1 MKEIQTEVYPYFIVD
16 VFAERKY
23 EGNQLAVVLSGK
35 KISEDKM
42 QAIAKEM
49 NFSETVFI
57 ISIENYEVRIFTP
70 QAEIPF
76 AGHPTIGAAYILKTE
91 FIKEKVKTI
100 SLNLKIGKIAVLFKY
115 KGDDIS
121 EIWMEHKEPTFSGFF
136 TPEILADVLNI
147 DEDDI
152 DGRFKI
158 QEISTG
164 IPTIIVPLKSL
175 KAIQK
180 IQINDSKYRQLIRN
194 TQAKTILVF
203 CPETMDK
210 DNNLHVRFFAG
221 YYGVPEDPAT
231 GSANGCLAAYLVK
244 HEYFAKKMIEIRVEQ
259 GIEIGRPSV
268 LRLKA
273 EEKSGKYFVSVG
285 GKVIIVA
292 KGQLI

>member
-1 MKEIQTEVYPYFIVD
+1 MKEIQAEVYPYYIVD
-16 VFAERKY
+16 VFAEGKY
-23 EGNQLAVVLSGK
+23 KGNQLAVVLSGK
-35 KISEDKM
+35 NLSEDKM

>member
-1 MKEIQTEVYPYFIVD
+1 MKEIQAEVYPYYIVD
-16 VFAERKY
+16 VFAEGKY

-35 KISEDKM
+35 NLAEDKM

-49 NFSETVFI
+49 NFSETIFI

-100 SLNLKIGKIAVLFKY
+100 SLNMKIGKIAVLFKY

-121 EIWMEHKEPTFSGFF
+121 EIWLEHKEPTFSGFF
-136 TPEILADVLNI
+136 SPDVLANVLGVN
-147 DEDDI
+147 ENDI

-158 QEISTG
+158 QEVSTG
-164 IPTIIVPLKSL
+164 VPTIIVPLKTL
-175 KAIQK
+175 QAIQK
-180 IQINDSKYRQLIRN
+180 VQINDAKYRDLIKN

-203 CPETMDK
+203 CPETINKKND
-210 DNNLHVRFFAG
+210 LHVRFFAG
-221 YYGVPEDPAT
+221 YLGVPEDPAT

-259 GIEIGRPSV
+259 GIEIGRPS
-268 LRLKA
+268 LLMLKA
-273 EEKSGKYFVSVG
+273 EEKSGKFFVSVG
-285 GKVIIVA
+285 GRVNLIA

>member
-1 MKEIQTEVYPYFIVD
+1 MKEIQAEVYPYYIVD
-16 VFAERKY
+16 VFAEGKY

-35 KISEDKM
+35 NLSENKM

-49 NFSETVFI
+49 NFSETIFI

-91 FIKEKVKTI
+91 FIKERVKTI
-100 SLNLKIGKIAVLFKY
+100 ALNMKLGKIAVLFKY

-121 EIWMEHKEPTFSGFF
+121 EIWMEHKEPIFSGFF
-136 TPEILADVLNI
+136 SPEILASVLNI
-147 DEDDI
+147 DEGDI

-158 QEISTG
+158 QEVSTG
-164 IPTIIVPLKSL
+164 IPTIIVPLKNL

-180 IQINDSKYRQLIRN
+180 IRINDTKYKELIKN

-203 CPETMDK
+203 CPETINKKND
-210 DNNLHVRFFAG
+210 LHVRFFAN

-244 HEYFAKKMIEIRVEQ
+244 HEYFANKIIEIRVEQ
-259 GIEIGRPSV
+259 GIEIGRPS
-268 LRLKA
+268 LLLLKA
-273 EEKSGKYFVSVG
+273 EEKSGKFFVSIG
-285 GKVIIVA
+285 GRVVLVA

>member
-1 MKEIQTEVYPYFIVD
+1 MKEIQAEVYPYFIVD

-35 KISEDKM
+35 NLSEDRM

-100 SLNLKIGKIAVLFKY
+100 SLNMKIGKIAVLFKY

-121 EIWMEHKEPTFSGFF
+121 EIWLEHKEPTFSGFF
-136 TPEILADVLNI
+136 SPDVLANVLGI
-147 DEDDI
+147 NEDDI

-158 QEISTG
+158 QEVSTG
-164 IPTIIVPLKSL
+164 VPVIIVPLKTL
-175 KAIQK
+175 QAIQK
-180 IQINDSKYRQLIRN
+180 IQIDDAKYRELIKN

-203 CPETMDK
+203 CPETINKKND
-210 DNNLHVRFFAG
+210 LHVRFFAG
-221 YYGVPEDPAT
+221 HLGVPEDPAT

-259 GIEIGRPSV
+259 GIEIGRPS
-268 LRLKA
+268 LLMLKA
-273 EEKSGKYFVSVG
+273 EEKSGKFFVSVG
-285 GKVIIVA
+285 GRVILIA